1 MALDLALASLILS
14 PNPNPPNVPSFPLPL
29 KTPIITCS
37 ATKNKQMVRRDPSLD
52 NQASKQNRLRFV
64 QKLKT
69 LILSKPRRFIPLSL
83 LHRCR
88 SYLSLP
94 SPRPLLPIIHRY
106 PSLFDL
112 FHLPNHFSDSTLCVR
127 LTPAAAALAARE
139 SILRD
144 RLSDSLASKL
154 QKLLMLSPPHHR
166 LLLSKLVHLA
176 PDLGLPPDFR
186 SRLCNSHPDRFRTVD
201 TSYGRALELVSF
213 DPSLAVPIPVK
224 QPRRLSGLIV
234 DRPLKFKHL
243 SLRRGVNLKRKHR
256 EFLIRFGDFPEA
268 PVYSTEEGLE
278 GLSAEMEEK
287 RACGV
292 VREVLGMTVE
302 RRTLVDHLTH
312 FRKEFRLP
320 NRLRGMLVRHPDM
333 FYVSIKGQRD
343 SVFLVEDYDD
353 NGVLLV
359 RDELLELKEGLVELV
374 REGKRM
380 RRERRQRAAAG
391 DLGFGGGGSESD
403 SEDENEED
411 GFVGE

>member
-14 PNPNPPNVPSFPLPL
+14 PNPYPPNLPSFPLPL
-29 KTPIITCS
+29 KTPTPLTCS

-69 LILSKPRRFIPLSL
+69 LILSKPRHFIPLSL

-88 SYLSLP
+88 SYLS
-94 SPRPLLPIIHRY
+94 
-106 PSLFDL
+106 
-112 FHLPNHFSDSTLCVR
+112 
-127 LTPAAAALAARE
+127 
-139 SILRD
+139 
-144 RLSDSLASKL
+144 
-154 QKLLMLSPPHHR
+154 SPPP
-166 LLLSKLVHLA
+166 LVHLA

-224 QPRRLSGLIV
+224 QPRRTSGLIV

-256 EFLIRFGDFPEA
+256 QFLIRFGDLPEA
-268 PVYSTEEGLE
+268 PVYATEEGLE

-353 NGVLLV
+353 HGVLLV

-380 RRERRQRAAAG
+380 RRERRRRAAAG